1 MTTPETL
8 TAFAHRY
15 TAAWCSQ
22 NAASVASF
30 FAPEGSL
37 QVNDSA
43 PAVGRDAITAVAQ
56 GFMTAFPDLR
66 VLMDDLAVEGDTATY
81 RWTLVGT
88 NTGPGGTGRGVR
100 ISGFEEWSIGADG
113 LIARSLGHFDTE
125 DYQRQLAG
133 GSSVG

>member
-1 MTTPETL
+1 MTARETL

-30 FAPEGSL
+30 FAPGGSL
-37 QVNDSA
+37 QVNDGA

-66 VLMDDLAVEGDTATY
+66 VLMDDLVVQGDSVTY
-81 RWTLVGT
+81 RWTLVGAS
-88 NTGPGGTGRGVR
+88 TGPGGTGRAVR

-113 LIARSLGHFDTE
+113 LIARSLGHFDSE
-125 DYQRQLAG
+125 DYQRQLEGGASAG
-133 GSSVG
+133 